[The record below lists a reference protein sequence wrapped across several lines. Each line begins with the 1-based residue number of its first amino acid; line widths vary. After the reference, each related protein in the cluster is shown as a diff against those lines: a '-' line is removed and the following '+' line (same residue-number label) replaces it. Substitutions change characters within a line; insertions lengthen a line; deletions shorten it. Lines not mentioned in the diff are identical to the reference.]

1 MASRVRKGSATQVL
15 SPPQGQGLE
24 IREIKHPSLYFDKG
38 GEVMRAPRAK
48 HEIILSI

>member
-1 MASRVRKGSATQVL
+1 MACRVRKGSATQVL
-15 SPPQGQGLE
+15 SPPQGLE